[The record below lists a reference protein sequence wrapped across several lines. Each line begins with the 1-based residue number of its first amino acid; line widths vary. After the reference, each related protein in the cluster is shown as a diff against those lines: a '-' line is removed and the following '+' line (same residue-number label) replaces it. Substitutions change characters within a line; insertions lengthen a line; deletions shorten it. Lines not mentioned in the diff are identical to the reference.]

1 MSHASFPRLILE
13 MALIKMATLAPAI
26 PVQELLSRLAA
37 LESSPRATRSPAPA
51 AATLKEPRQGSMVL
65 QDSGSVPTSAA
76 VTSPPLAS
84 PAPPLGDADALWA
97 SLVRF
102 VKGKKPRLGSELEQ
116 LHPVTVS
123 GELLEVGCLAGSYQ
137 LKMMQDPEQLAELKA
152 LALAHFGVPTV
163 VRIAVLKEL
172 PSDVPPTL
180 LEKKNHEDARHKLDM
195 RRSAE
200 EHPLVAAVVTMY
212 DGEIVGVKELKKT
225 AIGGE
230 DV

>member
-1 MSHASFPRLILE
+1 
-13 MALIKMATLAPAI
+13 
-26 PVQELLSRLAA
+26 
-37 LESSPRATRSPAPA
+37 
-51 AATLKEPRQGSMVL
+51 
-65 QDSGSVPTSAA
+65 
-76 VTSPPLAS
+76 
-84 PAPPLGDADALWA
+84 
-97 SLVRF
+97 VRF